1 MEDKNKKNEKSTHKT
16 KIFHVENRLKK
27 KLRNQRPQIYNLLY
41 KNIICN
47 FI

>member
-27 KLRNQRPQIYNLLY
+27 KTKKSKTSNLQFT
-41 KNIICN
+41 I
-47 FI
+47 